1 MTNKDLIL
9 FEFKRSTHSIFS
21 AGGLVSVLFGAIF
34 VSALVLYGLG
44 PVRETLTRDILFILG
59 AAWSSMAAVYAID
72 RNRGST
78 VEDVWFAIA
87 PGWRGQLTALYVA
100 WLPVAL
106 FQALATSLLILLV
119 RSDSQMSDLAGLA
132 LGFSLGMPL
141 GLLLCPLARM
151 LPGFSL
157 LAGVVFL
164 GVIFSARALPALLP
178 TLSKGNIA
186 VPILGYLAVAMLGF
200 AVLTRTTGRAR

>member
-1 MTNKDLIL
+1 VTNKDLML
-9 FEFKRSTHSIFS
+9 FELKRSTQSIFN
-21 AGGLVSVLFGAIF
+21 AGGLVSVLFGAIL

-44 PVRETLTRDILFILG
+44 PVREASTRDILFILG

-78 VEDVWFAIA
+78 VEDVWFALD
-87 PGWRGQLTALYVA
+87 PRWRGQLIALYLA
-100 WLPVAL
+100 WVPVAL

-119 RSDSQMSDLAGLA
+119 RSESLPALAGLA
-132 LGFSLGMPL
+132 LGFSMGMPL

-157 LAGVVFL
+157 LAGVLFL

-178 TLSKGNIA
+178 TLSTGSIA
-186 VPILGYLAVAMLGF
+186 VPILGYLAAAILGF

>member
-9 FEFKRSTHSIFS
+9 FEFKRSAQSIFN
-21 AGGLVSVLFGAIF
+21 AVGLASVLFGAIL

-44 PVRETLTRDILFILG
+44 PVREVSTRDILFILG

-78 VEDVWFAIA
+78 VEDVWFALD
-87 PGWRGQLTALYVA
+87 PRWRGQLIGLYLA

-106 FQALATSLLILLV
+106 LQALATSLLILLV
-119 RSDSQMSDLAGLA
+119 RPDSQMSDLAGLA
-132 LGFSLGMPL
+132 LGFSMGLPL
-141 GLLLCPLARM
+141 GLLLCPLAR
-151 LPGFSL
+151 LVPGFSL

-178 TLSKGNIA
+178 ALSPGTLA
-186 VPILGYLAVAMLGF
+186 VPIIGYLAAAILGF
-200 AVLTRTTGRAR
+200 AVLTRMTGRAR